1 MYFKSL
7 NAETP
12 SFHQNLLYLCQYN
25 IFKVSILLE
34 LLSKITNAIQL
45 IAEMLGSKD
54 GVDDQFVEMIDDLVV
69 MSESDSELAEGLKWI
84 DLQSQRNGLTFYEMA
99 MVILRKHMVE
109 RRAKDWLI
117 DKINQR

>member
-1 MYFKSL
+1 ML
-7 NAETP
+7 N
-12 SFHQNLLYLCQYN
+12 HQVFTNLLYLCQYN
-25 IFKVSILLE
+25 ILKVSILLE
-34 LLSKITNAIQL
+34 SLSKIANAIQL
-45 IAEMLGSKD
+45 VVEMLGSKD
-54 GVDDQFVEMIDDLVV
+54 SVDDQFVEMLDDLVV

-117 DKINQR
+117 EKINQR

>member
-1 MYFKSL
+1 M
-7 NAETP
+7 
-12 SFHQNLLYLCQYN
+12 
-25 IFKVSILLE
+25 SILLE
-34 LLSKITNAIQL
+34 SLSKIAIAIQL
-45 IAEMLGSKD
+45 IVEMLGSKD
-54 GVDDQFVEMIDDLVV
+54 SIDDQFVEMLDDLVV

>member
-1 MYFKSL
+1 M
-7 NAETP
+7 
-12 SFHQNLLYLCQYN
+12 
-25 IFKVSILLE
+25 SILLE
-34 LLSKITNAIQL
+34 SLSKIANAIQL
-45 IAEMLGSKD
+45 QVEMLGSKD
-54 GVDDQFVEMIDDLVV
+54 SVDDQFVEMIDDLVV

-109 RRAKDWLI
+109 RRAKDWLM

>member
-1 MYFKSL
+1 MLKHLFSL
-7 NAETP
+7 D
-12 SFHQNLLYLCQYN
+12 LLYLCQYN

-34 LLSKITNAIQL
+34 LLSKSANAIQL
-45 IAEMLGSKD
+45 PVEMLGSKD
-54 GVDDQFVEMIDDLVV
+54 SVDDQFVEMIDDLVV

-99 MVILRKHMVE
+99 MIILRKHMVE

-117 DKINQR
+117 DKMNQ